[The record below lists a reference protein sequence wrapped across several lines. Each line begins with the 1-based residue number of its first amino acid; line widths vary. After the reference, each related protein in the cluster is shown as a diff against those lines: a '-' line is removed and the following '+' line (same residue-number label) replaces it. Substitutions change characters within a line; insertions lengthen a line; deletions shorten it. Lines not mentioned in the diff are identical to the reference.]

1 MPCFPQAAEP
11 IGRVGRKCSERRCP
25 MATQPEIPPPDRID
39 PQSPP
44 ETPPDSPTS
53 EDPFRQPPDIV
64 PDQPDYD
71 KPDRGPIETPPPP
84 DCSALSDRSFCDG
97 QVEQPCGGGGPL
109 HDNAP
114 TTPTGERRQGNE
126 G

>member
-44 ETPPDSPTS
+44 ETPPDSPPS
-53 EDPFRQPPDIV
+53 EDPFRQPPEIV

-71 KPDRGPIETPPPP
+71 KPDRAPIDTPPQLGSAHACTPVTNAHPP
-84 DCSALSDRSFCDG
+84 RR
-97 QVEQPCGGGGPL
+97 PL
-109 HDNAP
+109 P
-114 TTPTGERRQGNE
+114 
-126 G
+126 

>member
-44 ETPPDSPTS
+44 ETPPDSPPS

-71 KPDRGPIETPPPP
+71 KPARGGTE
-84 DCSALSDRSFCDG
+84 
-97 QVEQPCGGGGPL
+97 
-109 HDNAP
+109 
-114 TTPTGERRQGNE
+114 ERRGGKGEVRAGKVRGTPENKTKK
-126 G
+126 